1 MKLKNSFKI
10 LSFAV
15 WFLISVSSFSQ
26 SGNQTVVNL
35 DLNTATEN
43 HKFKVEIKAPS
54 ITENEIEF
62 HFPKIVPGTY
72 TINNFGRFVSE
83 FYAYDANGSKLKTE
97 QLDTNR
103 WKIYEA
109 QKLDKLEYWVE
120 DTYHSSKKP
129 VVFEPTGLCIEKGK
143 VFVLNNFCYVGY
155 FNGYKDIPFTLNVT
169 KPLGFYG
176 STSMPLVSSG
186 GDNDTYSV
194 KNYFELHDNPILYC
208 IPDTSTVMVNN
219 TKVLISI
226 YSPNKKVTADY
237 LKSHTEQLFDAQGK
251 YLGGDLPADRYSIL
265 VYLYEGSSVSG
276 AAGALEHFKATT
288 MSYPEVSNEEFIE
301 PFKDVISH
309 EFFHIVTPLSVHSEE
324 VQYFD
329 FINPKMSKHLW
340 LYEGS
345 TEYYA
350 QHVQIKYG
358 IVTPDRFFEKMRQK
372 LFISTFYFNDT
383 LPFTELSKGA
393 LDKYKQQYINVYQ
406 KGALLSMCL
415 DLYLLKL
422 SGGKYGLQNLKQDLG
437 KKFGPEKPFKD
448 DELFEIITEMT
459 YPEIR
464 EFFAKYVEGSNKL
477 PYDVFLGYAGYN
489 FYKEIEKKSPAM
501 IGGSIEVNND
511 GLFEVVEVLEFGKKL
526 KLKEGDV
533 IFSVNGNEINYHSL
547 EKVGRQFEKTAKE
560 GDLVTVVVLRKNS
573 EGNPVK
579 KTLSAKTII
588 TTKKEM
594 FVIEP
599 MDNPTAKQLA
609 VRKAWLNQ

>member
-1 MKLKNSFKI
+1 MNIINRVKFLIVFVSLF
-10 LSFAV
+10 LSFAY
-15 WFLISVSSFSQ
+15 SQ
-26 SGNQTVVNL
+26 TENQTIVNL

-43 HKFKVEIKAPS
+43 HKFKVVVFAPA
-54 ITENEIEF
+54 INENEVEF

-72 TINNFGRFVSE
+72 TINNFGRFVSDLS
-83 FYAYDANGSKLKTE
+83 ALDADGNKLKSE

-103 WKIYEA
+103 WKIYDA
-109 QKLDKLEYWVE
+109 VKLKKLEYWVE

-143 VFVLNNFCYVGY
+143 VFVLNNYCYVGY
-155 FNGYKDIPFTLNVT
+155 FNGYKDLPFTLNII
-169 KPLGFYG
+169 KPEGFYG
-176 STSMPLVSSG
+176 STSMPVSVNGLS
-186 GDNDTYSV
+186 DTYTVS
-194 KNYFELHDNPILYC
+194 NYFELHDNPILYC

-219 TKVLISI
+219 TRVLISI

-251 YLGGDLPADRYSIL
+251 YLGGELPADKYSIL
-265 VYLYEGSSVSG
+265 VYLFEGSSASG

-350 QHVQIKYG
+350 QHVQVKYG
-358 IVTPDRFFEKMRQK
+358 IVPVEKFFDKMRQK
-372 LFISTFYFNDT
+372 LFISSFYFNDT

-393 LDKYKQQYINVYQ
+393 LDKYKQQYVNVYQ

-422 SGGKYGLQNLKQDLG
+422 SGGKYGLQNLKQELG
-437 KKFGPEKPFKD
+437 NRFGPEKPFKD
-448 DELFEIITEMT
+448 DELFDIITEMT

-464 EFFAKYVEGSNKL
+464 GFFTKYVEGNNKL
-477 PYDVFLGYAGYN
+477 PYDEFLGFAGYN
-489 FYKEIEKKSPAM
+489 FYKEYEKQSPAM
-501 IGGSIEVNND
+501 IGASLQNNSE
-511 GLFEVVEVLEFGKKL
+511 GLFEVVEVSEFGNKL

-533 IFSVNGNEINYHSL
+533 IFSVNGKEINVHNL
-547 EKVGRQFEKTAKE
+547 EEVGKEFEKTAKE

-573 EGNPVK
+573 DGKQVK
-579 KTLSAKTII
+579 KTLSANTII

-594 FVIEP
+594 FVIQP
-599 MDNPTAKQLA
+599 VKNPTPEQLA
-609 VRKAWLNQ
+609 VRKSWLNQ